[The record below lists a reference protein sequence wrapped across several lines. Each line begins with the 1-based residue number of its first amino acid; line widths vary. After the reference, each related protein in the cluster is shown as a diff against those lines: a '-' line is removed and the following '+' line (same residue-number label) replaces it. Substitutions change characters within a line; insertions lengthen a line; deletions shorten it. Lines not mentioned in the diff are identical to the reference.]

1 VIVVARRAVPHISGS
16 FIMLRRLAALS
27 LITAPLLA
35 QSGSRVPSI
44 DNLLSL
50 NAVGSPVIA
59 PDGQRV
65 AYLTTSTDWV
75 QDAFVAQL
83 WVHDLG
89 TGKSQQLTRHE
100 SGVSAVQWSPDGAWL
115 SFISTRVES
124 RPQLFAIALG
134 GGEAVRLTNAAGG
147 VSGYEWRPDGAAIA
161 FTSTSGAAAR
171 KARDTT
177 LGGYDVV
184 RRDYAMQQLFTI
196 DVAAAL
202 RAPQAGTLR
211 TPAVPTFSVGGFEW
225 SPDGSRIAFSA
236 TTVPDAVAGNTAD
249 IHVLT
254 MADNAV
260 RAVVTQPGADNNPR
274 WSPDGRQLVFSSAM
288 GETKANYFRNTRLA
302 VVSAD
307 GGAVR
312 AITTTFDEQP
322 SLVAWGT
329 RGVYFSGSQRTAS
342 HLFVADPTTGAITR
356 ITAPDSGIFSA
367 FSLSANQSVA
377 AFMVASPSA
386 LPEVAMSPLASFAPR
401 VVTSSSAQVRDF
413 RLGLREVVRWK
424 SRDGTEIEGILIK
437 PRDFDATR
445 KYPLLC
451 VIHGGP
457 TGIDRP
463 VLPDA
468 RYYPVDEWVNR
479 GALVLKV
486 NYRGSA
492 GYGERFR
499 ALNYRNLGVGDAWD
513 VVSGVDALVAR
524 GFVDATKVASMGWSQ
539 GGYISAF
546 LTTSSTRFVATSV
559 GAGISDWRTYYY
571 NTDITPFTINY
582 LGADPVADPAIY
594 AKTSPVDYVKAART
608 PTLIQHGELDRRVPI
623 ANAYQLRQA
632 LEDRGVPVE
641 MIVYKGYGH
650 GITKPKSQRAVM
662 QHNLGWFN
670 HYVFG
675 DPKPDFTR
683 LPAVTAAQ
691 GAAAERP

>member
-1 VIVVARRAVPHISGS
+1 
-16 FIMLRRLAALS
+16 MLRRFAALS
-27 LITAPLLA
+27 LLAAPVFAAPLVGQA
-35 QSGSRVPSI
+35 GSRVPTI

-50 NAVGSPVIA
+50 SAVGAPVIA

-65 AYLTTSTDWV
+65 AYLMTSTDWA
-75 QDAFVAQL
+75 QDAFVSQL
-83 WVHDLG
+83 WVHDLK
-89 TGKSQQLTRHE
+89 TAKSQQLTRHE
-100 SGVSAVQWSPDGAWL
+100 SGVSSVQWSPDGSWL
-115 SFISTRVES
+115 SFVSSRVES
-124 RPQLFAIALG
+124 RPQLFAIAID

-147 VSGYEWRPDGAAIA
+147 VSGYEWRPDGAVIA
-161 FTSTSGAAAR
+161 FASNSAAAAR

-177 LGGYDVV
+177 LGGYEVV
-184 RRDYAMQQLFTI
+184 RRDYAMQQLYTI
-196 DVAAAL
+196 DVAAAV

-211 TPAVPTFSVGGFEW
+211 TPAAPTFSVAGFEW
-225 SPDGSRIAFSA
+225 SPDGTRLAFSA
-236 TTVPDAVAGNTAD
+236 TTVPDAVAGNSAD

-254 MADNAV
+254 LADNTV
-260 RAVVTQPGADNNPR
+260 RPIVTQPGADNNPH
-274 WSPDGRQLVFSSAM
+274 WSPDGRQLVFGSAM
-288 GETKANYFRNTRLA
+288 GETKENYFRNSRLA
-302 VVSAD
+302 VVNAD

-312 AITTTFDEQP
+312 AITATFDEQP
-322 SLVAWGT
+322 SFVAWGA

-342 HLFVADPTTGAITR
+342 HLFVADPASGVVSR
-356 ITAPDSGIFSA
+356 VTAPDSGMFTG
-367 FSLSANQSVA
+367 FSLSSDQTTA
-377 AFMVASPSA
+377 AFMVASSNA
-386 LPEVAMSPLASFAPR
+386 LPEVASSSLTSFAPR
-401 VVTSSSAQVRDF
+401 VITTSTAQVRDF
-413 RLGLREVVRWK
+413 RLGTREVVRWK

-437 PRDFDATR
+437 PRDFDPTR

-499 ALNYRNLGVGDAWD
+499 ALNFRNLGVGDAWD
-513 VVSGVDALVAR
+513 VVSGVDALIAK
-524 GFVDATKVASMGWSQ
+524 GMVDPAKVASMGWSQ

-571 NTDITPFTINY
+571 NTDITPFTVNY

-594 AKTSPVDYVKAART
+594 AKTSPVDYVKGART
-608 PTLIQHGELDRRVPI
+608 PTLIQHGEFDRRVPI
-623 ANAYQLRQA
+623 ANGYQLRQA

-675 DPKPDFTR
+675 DPMPDFTR
-683 LPAVTAAQ
+683 PAATSA
-691 GAAAERP
+691 P

>member
-1 VIVVARRAVPHISGS
+1 
-16 FIMLRRLAALS
+16 MLRRSIALS
-27 LITAPLLA
+27 LLAAPLLA
-35 QSGSRVPSI
+35 QSGSRVPTI

-50 NAVGSPVIA
+50 SAVGSPVIA

-65 AYLTTSTDWV
+65 AYLMTSTDWV

-83 WVHDLG
+83 WVHDLK
-89 TGKSQQLTRHE
+89 TARSQQLTRQE
-100 SGVSAVQWSPDGAWL
+100 SGVSSVQWSPDGTWL
-115 SFISTRVES
+115 SFISSRVES
-124 RPQLFAIALG
+124 RPQLFALALA

-147 VSGYEWRPDGAAIA
+147 VSGYEWRPDGAVIA
-161 FTSTSGAAAR
+161 FASNSAAAAR

-177 LGGYDVV
+177 LGGYEVV
-184 RRDYAMQQLFTI
+184 RRDYAMQQLYTI
-196 DVAAAL
+196 DVAAAV

-211 TPAVPTFSVGGFEW
+211 TPAAPTFSVAGFEW
-225 SPDGSRIAFSA
+225 SPDGTRIAFSA
-236 TTVPDAVAGNTAD
+236 TTVPDAVAGNSAD

-254 MADNAV
+254 LADNTV
-260 RAVVTQPGADNNPR
+260 RPIVTQPGADNNPH
-274 WSPDGRQLVFSSAM
+274 WSPDGRQLVFGSAM
-288 GETKANYFRNTRLA
+288 GETKENYFRNSRLA
-302 VVSAD
+302 VVNAD

-312 AITTTFDEQP
+312 AITATFDEQP
-322 SLVAWGT
+322 SFVAWGA

-342 HLFVADPTTGAITR
+342 HLFVADPASGAVSR
-356 ITAPDSGIFSA
+356 VTAPDSGMFTG
-367 FSLSANQSVA
+367 FSLSADQTIA
-377 AFMVASPSA
+377 AFMVASSNA
-386 LPEVAMSPLASFAPR
+386 LPEVASSSLMSFAPR
-401 VVTSSSAQVRDF
+401 LITTSTAQVRDF
-413 RLGLREVVRWK
+413 RLGTREVVRWK

-437 PRDFDATR
+437 PRDFDPTR

-499 ALNYRNLGVGDAWD
+499 ALNFRNLGVGDAWD
-513 VVSGVDALVAR
+513 VVSGVDALIAK
-524 GFVDATKVASMGWSQ
+524 GMVDPAKVASMGWSQ

-571 NTDITPFTINY
+571 NTDITPFTVNY

-594 AKTSPVDYVKAART
+594 AKTSPVDYVKGART
-608 PTLIQHGELDRRVPI
+608 PTLIQHGEFDRRVPI
-623 ANAYQLRQA
+623 ANGYQLRQA

-675 DPKPDFTR
+675 DPMPDFTR
-683 LPAVTAAQ
+683 PAATSA
-691 GAAAERP
+691 P

>member
-1 VIVVARRAVPHISGS
+1 
-16 FIMLRRLAALS
+16 MLRRSIALS
-27 LITAPLLA
+27 LLAGPLLA
-35 QSGSRVPSI
+35 QSGARVPTI

-50 NAVGSPVIA
+50 SAVGSPVIA

-65 AYLTTSTDWV
+65 AYLMTSTDWA
-75 QDAFVAQL
+75 QDAFVSQL
-83 WVHDLG
+83 WVHDLK
-89 TGKSQQLTRHE
+89 TARSQQLTRHE
-100 SGVSAVQWSPDGAWL
+100 SGVSSVQWSPDGAWL
-115 SFISTRVES
+115 SFVSSRVES
-124 RPQLFAIALG
+124 RPQLFAIAID

-147 VSGYEWRPDGAAIA
+147 VSGYEWRPDGAVIA
-161 FTSTSGAAAR
+161 FASNSAAAAR

-177 LGGYDVV
+177 LGGYEVV
-184 RRDYAMQQLFTI
+184 RRDYAMQQLYTI
-196 DVAAAL
+196 DVAAAV

-211 TPAVPTFSVGGFEW
+211 TPAAPTFSVAGFEW
-225 SPDGSRIAFSA
+225 SPDGTRIAFSA
-236 TTVPDAVAGNTAD
+236 TTVPDAVAGNSAD

-254 MADNAV
+254 LADNTV
-260 RAVVTQPGADNNPR
+260 RPIVTQPGADNSPH
-274 WSPDGRQLVFSSAM
+274 WSPDGRQLVFGSAM
-288 GETKANYFRNTRLA
+288 GETKENYFRNSRLA
-302 VVSAD
+302 VVNAE

-312 AITTTFDEQP
+312 AITSTFDEQP
-322 SLVAWGT
+322 SFVAWGA

-342 HLFVADPTTGAITR
+342 HLFVADPVSGAITR
-356 ITAPDSGIFSA
+356 VTAPDSGMLTG
-367 FSLSANQSVA
+367 FSLSTDQTIA
-377 AFMVASPSA
+377 AFMVASSSA
-386 LPEVAMSPLASFAPR
+386 LPEVASSSLAAFAPR
-401 VVTSSSAQVRDF
+401 VVTTSSLQVRDF
-413 RLGLREVVRWK
+413 KLGTREVVRWK

-437 PRDFDATR
+437 PRDFDPTR

-513 VVSGVDALVAR
+513 VVSGVDALIAR
-524 GFVDATKVASMGWSQ
+524 GMVDPAKVASMGWSQ

-571 NTDITPFTINY
+571 NTDITPFTVNY

-594 AKTSPVDYVKAART
+594 AKTSPVDYVKGART
-608 PTLIQHGELDRRVPI
+608 PTLIQHGEFDRRVPI
-623 ANAYQLRQA
+623 ANGYQLRQA

-675 DPKPDFTR
+675 DPMPDFTR
-683 LPAVTAAQ
+683 
-691 GAAAERP
+691 AAATSAP

>member
-1 VIVVARRAVPHISGS
+1 
-16 FIMLRRLAALS
+16 MLRRFLALS
-27 LITAPLLA
+27 MLTAPLSA
-35 QSGSRVPSI
+35 QSGATVPSI

-50 NAVGSPVIA
+50 KAVGAPRISPDRQQI
-59 PDGQRV
+59 
-65 AYLTTSTDWV
+65 AYLVTGTDWG
-75 QDAFVAQL
+75 QDAFVPQI
-83 WVHDLG
+83 WVYD
-89 TGKSQQLTRHE
+89 TRVNAARQLTRHE
-100 SGVSAVQWSPDGAWL
+100 AGAGQVQWSPDGKWL
-115 SFISTRVES
+115 SFTSTRVEGRS
-124 RPQLFAIALG
+124 QLFVMAIE
-134 GGEAVRLTNAAGG
+134 GGEPVRLTNAAGG
-147 VSGYEWRPDGAAIA
+147 VGAYGWRPDGSTIA
-161 FTSTSGAAAR
+161 FTSSPSAAAR
-171 KARDTT
+171 KSRDTT
-177 LGGYDVV
+177 LGGFEVV
-184 RRDYAMQQLFTI
+184 RRDYAMQALYSI
-196 DVAAAL
+196 DVNAAL
-202 RAPQAGTLR
+202 SSPQTGALR
-211 TPAVPTFSVGGFEW
+211 TPAAAKFSVGGFEW
-225 SPDGSRIAFSA
+225 SRDGARIAFSA
-236 TTVPDAVAGNTAD
+236 TTVPDPVAGNTAD

-254 MADNAV
+254 LADNSI
-260 RAVVTQPGADNNPR
+260 RAVVTQAGADSDPH

-288 GETKANYFRNTRLA
+288 GEVRENFFRNSRLA
-302 VVSAD
+302 VVSTE

-312 AITTTFDEQP
+312 AITAGFDELP
-322 SLVAWGT
+322 GFVDWGA

-342 HLFVADPTTGAITR
+342 HLFVADPVTGQVVRVTG
-356 ITAPDSGIFSA
+356 PDSGMYSG
-367 FSLSANQSVA
+367 FSLSRDQSVA
-377 AFMVASPSA
+377 AFVVSSPSA
-386 LPEVAMSPLASFAPR
+386 VPEIGHSVLSAFAPR
-401 VVTSSSAQVRDF
+401 VVTSMSAQVRDWK
-413 RLGLREVVRWK
+413 LGTREVVRWK

-437 PRDFDATR
+437 PRDFDPSR

-463 VLPDA
+463 TLPDA

-524 GFVDATKVASMGWSQ
+524 GWVDAARVASMGWSQ

-582 LGADPVADPAIY
+582 LGADPVTDPAIY
-594 AKTSPVDYVKAART
+594 AKTSPIDYVRAART

-641 MIVYKGYGH
+641 MIVYKGFGH

-670 HYVFG
+670 HYIFG
-675 DPKPDFTR
+675 DPLPDLTR
-683 LPAVTAAQ
+683 SGGTALP
-691 GAAAERP
+691 

>member
-1 VIVVARRAVPHISGS
+1 
-16 FIMLRRLAALS
+16 MLRRLAIVTLLA
-27 LITAPLLA
+27 APLLA
-35 QSGSRVPSI
+35 QNGTRVPTI

-50 NAVGSPVIA
+50 SAVSSPVIA

-65 AYLTTSTDWV
+65 AYLMTSTDWV

-83 WVHDLG
+83 WVHDMRS
-89 TGKSQQLTRHE
+89 GKAHQLTRHE
-100 SGVSAVQWSPDGAWL
+100 SGVSAVQWSPDGTWL
-115 SFISTRVES
+115 SFLSSRVES

-147 VSGYEWRPDGAAIA
+147 VGGYEWRPDASMIA
-161 FTSTSGAAAR
+161 FTSTAGAAAR

-184 RRDYAMQQLFTI
+184 RRDYAMQQLYTI
-196 DVAAAL
+196 ELSAAL
-202 RAPQAGTLR
+202 RSPQAGTLR
-211 TPAVPTFSVGGFEW
+211 TPAAPTFSVAGFEW
-225 SPDGSRIAFSA
+225 APDGTRIAFSA

-254 MADNAV
+254 LADNTI
-260 RAVVTQPGADNNPR
+260 RPIVTQPGADNSPH
-274 WSPDGRQLVFSSAM
+274 WSPDGRQVVFSSAM
-288 GETKANYFRNTRLA
+288 GETRENYFRNSRLA
-302 VVSAD
+302 VVGAD
-307 GGAVR
+307 GGTVR
-312 AITTTFDEQP
+312 AITAAFDEQP
-322 SLVAWGT
+322 SFVAWGA
-329 RGVYFSGSQRTAS
+329 RGVYFAGSQRTAA
-342 HLFVADPTTGAITR
+342 HLFVADPATGAISR
-356 ITAPDSGIFSA
+356 VTAPDSGIFSSV
-367 FSLSANQSVA
+367 SLSADQATA
-377 AFMVASPSA
+377 AFLVASSA
-386 LPEVAMSPLASFAPR
+386 GLAEVATSPVSAFLPR
-401 VVTSSSAQVRDF
+401 TITTSSAQVRDF
-413 RLGLREVVRWK
+413 RLGTREVIRWK

-437 PRDFDATR
+437 PRDFDPAR

-513 VVSGVDALVAR
+513 VVSGVDALIAR
-524 GFVDATKVASMGWSQ
+524 GMVDPAKVASMGWSQ

-546 LTTSSTRFVATSV
+546 LTTSTTRFVATSV

-571 NTDITPFTINY
+571 NTDITPFTVNY
-582 LGADPVADPAIY
+582 LGADPVTDPAIY
-594 AKTSPVDYVKAART
+594 AKTSPVDYVKGART
-608 PTLIQHGELDRRVPI
+608 PTLIQHGEFDRRVPI
-623 ANAYQLRQA
+623 ANGYQLRQA

-675 DPKPDFTR
+675 DPKPDFTK
-683 LPAVTAAQ
+683 PAVTSAL
-691 GAAAERP
+691 P